1 MKEMHPMESEVKEF
15 GLGELIVILRRRKW
29 LIILLAVFCTVIA
42 GAWASIAPKRY
53 DAIVVLSPV
62 STSSSAGG
70 GISSLGSQLGGLASM
85 AGISGTGDAKK
96 SESIA
101 VLQSEALTERYIQSA
116 NLLPVLYSS
125 KWDAQKAQW
134 KPLPQKDIP
143 TLWKA
148 NQYFKKNVRTVSIDA
163 KSGLV
168 TLIINWT
175 DAKVAAKWA
184 NDLVRMA
191 NDFLRNRAITESERN
206 IAYLNDESTKTSVVE
221 VRRAIYSILEQ
232 EINKAML
239 ARGSDE
245 YAFRILDPAVPPE
258 KQSSP
263 LLLNWLM
270 LGMLGGLFVSISL
283 VLTEAALK
291 R

>member
-1 MKEMHPMESEVKEF
+1 MHPMESEVKEF